1 MHGVAQS
8 WTRLS
13 THTAHGG
20 LMEKRLTWGGRRHNP
35 RSPSS
40 RKPELGR
47 PGKASLEGLQNPLT
61 AEGLCTPC
69 RSPSAS
75 SIVLPGERDWQAK
88 SRGWETWPQRGALPP
103 HGWGLGLFSEAPRQ
117 HARPTRY
124 FRPSPCLAARYFRSS
139 PCLAS
144 LRVSAWTLW
153 LWVCPSGPRLPDP
166 GPPGFSPS
174 EGLQDPNR

>member
-103 HGWGLGLFSEAPRQ
+103 HGWGLGLFSEAPPA
-117 HARPTRY
+117 ARPPHALLPAQPLPCRALLPVKPVP
-124 FRPSPCLAARYFRSS
+124 RQPSRFSLDSVAVGVPFRS
-139 PCLAS
+139 PPTWPRAPRIFPQRGLA
-144 LRVSAWTLW
+144 
-153 LWVCPSGPRLPDP
+153 GP
-166 GPPGFSPS
+166 
-174 EGLQDPNR
+174 